1 MSQERDQTGGTSG
14 PRTKRIIT
22 PIMLTAVGTGWLLTA
37 HDVIPGVQW
46 AWVLGLA
53 ALGGL
58 VLFIEGV
65 NKFSF
70 VVGPALVVASLLSVL
85 RQTGYCSVDTEVP
98 LITITFGGLW
108 TLTHVM
114 PLSLPKW
121 VLTEQHSSAATAPAR
136 TSLARS

>member
-1 MSQERDQTGGTSG
+1 MSEERDQTSGTNGS
-14 PRTKRIIT
+14 RTKRIIT

-70 VVGPALVVASLLSVL
+70 VIGPALIVGSLLSVL

-98 LITITFGGLW
+98 LITITVGGLW
-108 TLTHVM
+108 TLTHLL

-121 VLTEQHSSAATAPAR
+121 VLAEHGR
-136 TSLARS
+136 SLPQR